1 MEVTSIDAK
10 IFFGIMELVAIVFFA
25 YISNQIK
32 YNVVLITSK
41 KKIRIYL
48 QQAGYF
54 PTCFFKLAKEASA
67 AMTLQKKSS

>member
-32 YNVVLITSK
+32 YNVVLVNKKTSES
-41 KKIRIYL
+41 IV
-48 QQAGYF
+48 F
-54 PTCFFKLAKEASA
+54 TDNLAP
-67 AMTLQKKSS
+67 SSSSSS